1 MVKGIC
7 FLFFLILEMSPE
19 PALAVASSFSFRIP
33 AMCNIALRAHIAEKG
48 DHDIKLWG
56 KCRRIKMVDVQVCNN
71 RV

>member
-1 MVKGIC
+1 
-7 FLFFLILEMSPE
+7 
-19 PALAVASSFSFRIP
+19 
-33 AMCNIALRAHIAEKG
+33 MCNMALRAHMAEKG